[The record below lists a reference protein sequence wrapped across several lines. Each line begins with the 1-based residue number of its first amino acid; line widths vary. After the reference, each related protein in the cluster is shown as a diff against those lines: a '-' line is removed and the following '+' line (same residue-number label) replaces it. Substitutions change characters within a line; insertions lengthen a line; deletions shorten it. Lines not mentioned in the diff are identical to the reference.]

1 MKKVY
6 WKNFCLTPLVLACSV
21 AVSPIGVAA
30 ELEEIIVSATKR
42 ETSIQDIP
50 MSVEAISG
58 EAMARQG
65 IANFEDLSTIVPSF
79 KVGNGASGS
88 TISMRGMGTGANRAF
103 EQSVAMFTDGV
114 YMPRGRQYVIPFV
127 DLERVEVLRGPQ
139 AVMFG
144 LNATAGSLS
153 VHSAKNQP
161 GDEFHASIKVDYETK
176 YQSTKTTLV
185 TGGSVGEDL
194 GVRLVYQNANGTEG
208 YTENTVTGED
218 FGEVDNELV
227 RLTAVWKPSE
237 NLKITTK
244 FEDGKYHQ
252 DGGYGEFY
260 GNALAAMATGDG
272 ELNHKTQGSNHPSD
286 WVGLNSVDGPSSQA
300 DTTNITISADWLI
313 GESTLTAV
321 YGYSEFEWKTGFDI
335 DALTWDGVFPD
346 LPSTLDE
353 NYEQDT
359 FEIRWASPIGEAF
372 EYLAGMYFQNA
383 DADQKNPAFLKMLGS
398 TQDITQSAPGT
409 EFLGIT
415 NYIAMDQEMWSIFAS
430 GTWNLS
436 DTTRIIAGMRH
447 VDDSRA
453 YDVLPNTYSF
463 SPTFAGFD
471 YEGAA
476 TSNKFSSQNTMP
488 EVAVQWDLDDGTM
501 MFAKVGTSAKSG
513 GYATSGDA
521 YKDETVVGFE
531 FGVKAGL
538 LDGAAEL
545 NATIFRNTF
554 DDLQVAAF
562 DTSGAVPV
570 AVVNNAGT
578 AVTQGIELYG
588 RWAVN
593 DWLTLSG
600 SIAHLNAEFDEFSAG
615 PCPNSG
621 TSPSSDNGDGTCDLS
636 GANMPYA
643 ADMSGNFDADIR
655 RPLSDSIDFNAG
667 LNLSYSD
674 DYFTDGALHE
684 AAIQDAYTKVGARIG
699 LAASD
704 GKWSVSLIGQ
714 NLSNEITTTTSQSY
728 GGAYLGYAAAPRTI
742 MLQAKFRLA
751 D

>member
-6 WKNFCLTPLVLACSV
+6 WKNLCLTPLVLACSV
-21 AVSPIGVAA
+21 AVSPLGVTA
-30 ELEEIIVSATKR
+30 ELEEIIVTATKR

-58 EAMARQG
+58 EEMTRQG
-65 IANFEDLSTIVPSF
+65 IANFEDLSTVVPSF

-103 EQSVAMFTDGV
+103 EQSVAMFTDGI

-144 LNATAGSLS
+144 LNATAGSIS
-153 VHSAKNQP
+153 VHSATNQP

-194 GVRLVYQNANGTEG
+194 GVRLVYQNSDGTEG

-218 FGEVDNELV
+218 FGEVDNELL
-227 RLTAVWKPSE
+227 RLTAVWEPGQ
-237 NLKITTK
+237 NVKITAK
-244 FEDGKYHQ
+244 VEDGSYQQ

-260 GNALAAMATGDG
+260 GNGLAVMATSDG
-272 ELNHKTQGSNHPSD
+272 ELNHKTQGSSHPSD
-286 WVGLNSVDGPSSQA
+286 WVGLDSIDGPGSRA
-300 DTTNITISADWLI
+300 DTTNIVLTGDWLF
-313 GESTLTAV
+313 GDSTLTAV
-321 YGYSEFEWKTGFDI
+321 YGFSKFEWQTGFDI

-359 FEIRWASPIGEAF
+359 VEIRWATPLGEKF
-372 EYLAGMYFQNA
+372 EYLAGVYFQNA
-383 DADQKNPAFLKMLGS
+383 QADQKNPAFLKMLGS

-415 NYIAMDQEMWSIFAS
+415 NYIAMDQDMWSVFAS
-430 GTWNLS
+430 GTWNIS
-436 DTTRIIAGMRH
+436 ETTRIIAGLRH
-447 VDDSRA
+447 VDDSRD
-453 YDVLPNTYSF
+453 YDVLPNSYHFTPSF
-463 SPTFAGFD
+463 VGYD
-471 YEGAA
+471 YVGQAV
-476 TSNKFSSQNTMP
+476 SNSFSSQNTMP
-488 EVAVQWDLDDGTM
+488 EVAVQWDVDDGTM
-501 MFAKVGTSAKSG
+501 MFAKIGTSAKSG
-513 GYATSGDA
+513 GYATSGDK
-521 YKDETVVGFE
+521 YKDETVDGVE
-531 FGVKAGL
+531 FGIKASM

-545 NATIFRNTF
+545 NATIFHNSF

-562 DTSGAVPV
+562 DTSGELPVP
-570 AVVNNAGT
+570 VVNNAGT
-578 AVTQGIELYG
+578 ATTQGIELDG

-600 SIAHLNAEFDEFSAG
+600 SVAHLDAEFDQFSAG

-636 GANMPYA
+636 GVNMPYA
-643 ADMSGNFDADIR
+643 AEFSGNFDADIS
-655 RPLSDSIDFNAG
+655 RPVTDSVDFNAG
-667 LNLSYSD
+667 VTVSYSD

-684 AAIQDAYTKVGARIG
+684 EAIQDAYTKIGARIG
-699 LAASD
+699 VAARN

-742 MLQAKFRLA
+742 MLQARFRLA